1 MFRNYYTSE
10 CYGNLSTNRDHK
22 RIDSIIAASKIRNDT
37 LHNTLSPLLAEN
49 ENLKIHYH
57 NKCVSKY
64 CSTKSLVE
72 KAPPA
77 KRQRHSDVAL
87 FNFKTQCLYCGLDC
101 PLVPVDPRHPE
112 RWKKACLA
120 ASTKHFCAQRK
131 IIISQKQHIQEV
143 CRLKQDSL
151 IRYDTCESNN
161 NANLYQTCKS
171 VVHSPRPI
179 ILCLHVWSA
188 II

>member
-1 MFRNYYTSE
+1 MDDECVFRNYYTSE

-22 RIDSIIAASKIRNDT
+22 RIDSIIAASKIGNDT

-49 ENLKIHYH
+49 ENLKVHYH

-77 KRQRHSDVAL
+77 KRQRRSDVAL

-101 PLVPVDPRHPE
+101 PLAPVDPRHPE

-120 ASTKHFCAQRK
+120 ASTEHFCAQRK

-143 CRLKQDSL
+143 CRLKQDELGDQVLLRSEA
-151 IRYDTCESNN
+151 ITDVVASDVRYHKD
-161 NANLYQTCKS
+161 CKTKF
-171 VVHSPRPI
+171 
-179 ILCLHVWSA
+179 L
-188 II
+188 